1 MEIETLS
8 NKLDSLC
15 VNCNMRECRI
25 TALDVRKAIS
35 KLKRGKSDGID
46 GFMSDHIIH
55 ASDKFC
61 VIVGMLINAMLTHG
75 HNPSQLLNIVIKA
88 KIESIFIYTHQLHYT
103 PLHNFTI

>member
-1 MEIETLS
+1 MGHCHLIGS
-8 NKLDSLC
+8 R
-15 VNCNMRECRI
+15 V
-25 TALDVRKAIS
+25 TALDVRNAIS

-75 HNPSQLLNIVIKA
+75 HNPSQLLNIVVK
-88 KIESIFIYTHQLHYT
+88 SIPNDMQAA
-103 PLHNFTI
+103 